1 MRSRTI
7 RKEALLVILTLF
19 FCWFFVGRFGI
30 FGSSVDWNSQ
40 HSVIPDYFRRQF
52 YETGELFP
60 EFALSLG
67 GGQNIYRYAYY
78 GLYSPVILLSYLFP
92 FVKMGDYLMAAS
104 IAGLAA
110 SALIFYWWLMRR
122 GFGAF
127 FSFGGALMLVLAGPM
142 IYHASKQVMF
152 VNYMPFLCLAFT
164 GVDQYFESHKTG
176 LYTVAVFL
184 MILTSFYYSIGGML
198 ALVIYGLH
206 RWAQMKELTGT
217 AAKKEVAGT
226 AAKKEAAGVA
236 AKNEI
241 AGAAVKKEA
250 AGTAAKNE
258 TAGTAQKKAGRSAYS
273 TLLHGGGNC
282 LSRYLLH
289 GLQSVFTFLRD
300 GICFLVPMGTAVL
313 MSAVLLLPTA
323 KALAGREAVGGAGGF
338 SVSELLTPEISVFR
352 VLYSSYGVGLTTLL
366 ITALTAGIFWRK
378 WSERLLA
385 WCSIAML
392 TIPAVLWLLNGG
404 LYTREKVLIPF
415 LPLLVYVILY
425 YLRRLEEHARLDNAA
440 VLSAGADCEFCQN
453 RLLIRKKGCLRYR
466 SEKSLNGTVFEDDR
480 SRRYSARRYLWYM
493 VSGLPYLVTIFLLL
507 RESGFDPTAERYNL
521 LLIDAGIML
530 LCYFVFCWRKRA
542 AALLAAPVFF
552 LIIFGSSM
560 HGVQNIES
568 RETYERETDPAIGAA
583 VREVLAQEDGFY
595 RIEQYGTSAENGA
608 NVNRIWDTGQ
618 YITSIYSSAY
628 NSAYHKFRMDT
639 FDVEE
644 PSRNYLVQQSSAN
657 PVFRALMGVKYIVTT
672 EDAPQSVTTALEKAG
687 YELELYQ
694 EHVKIYKNDKTAPIG
709 YVTNRLISEE
719 QYNALAFP
727 FSQAVFGTYAVA
739 ERSAGLA
746 RLSKPDENAERTVIS
761 GQERTEQRAAV
772 RNLAGWNETD
782 QRRSESVMAEQDDTI
797 GYEDTE
803 IAKCDFSFPL
813 DGTEALTISQTDD
826 GYHIKAD
833 RTQTVTAQIEE
844 RDESGILYLQFNV
857 KNLQRSRDF
866 SIWLSGVQNKLTS
879 AYHIYKNENTVFT
892 YAVPLEAGQTQVE
905 LTFGKGEY
913 ELTGIRCYTGP
924 AVDMGELCQ
933 SEFIV
938 DKARTKG
945 SRICGRVDTETAGCF
960 ISSIPY
966 DEHFTVKV
974 DDHYVITEKVNTAFL
989 GFALQAG
996 SHEIEIVYHAPG
1008 LAAGKLLSA
1017 LGIFLF
1023 VLQLFRQSQLL
1034 SVLRD
1039 RQPATAA

>member
-1 MRSRTI
+1 MKRRTI
-7 RKEALLVILTLF
+7 QNEALLVILTLF

-67 GGQNIYRYAYY
+67 GGQNIYHYAYY

-110 SALIFYWWLMRR
+110 SALIFYRWLLGR
-122 GFGAF
+122 GFEAF

-152 VNYMPFLCLAFT
+152 VNYMPFLCLAFV
-164 GVDQYFESHKTG
+164 GVDRYFESHKTG
-176 LYTVAVFL
+176 LYTVSVSL

-206 RWAQMKELTGT
+206 RRARIRELTGK
-217 AAKKEVAGT
+217 AEKK
-226 AAKKEAAGVA
+226 
-236 AKNEI
+236 
-241 AGAAVKKEA
+241 
-250 AGTAAKNE
+250 
-258 TAGTAQKKAGRSAYS
+258 
-273 TLLHGGGNC
+273 
-282 LSRYLLH
+282 
-289 GLQSVFTFLRD
+289 GLQSIFSFLRD
-300 GICFLVPMGTAVL
+300 GFRFLMPMGTAVL

-323 KALAGREAVGGAGGF
+323 KALTGRDAVDGAGSF
-338 SVSELLTPEISVFR
+338 TVSELLTPEISVFR

-366 ITALTAGIFWRK
+366 ITALIAGLFWRK
-378 WSERLLA
+378 WSEQLLV

-392 TIPAVLWLLNGG
+392 TVPAVLWLLNGG
-404 LYTREKVLIPF
+404 LYIREKVLIPF
-415 LPLLVYVILY
+415 LPLLIYVILY
-425 YLRRLEEHARLDNAA
+425 YLRWLEERAGKNGPVLLSVDSGRICRQDKLQFRKEEGVANCSETTNIGVCLFGNMPYAAACSRFVTSPDEKKHRARWD
-440 VLSAGADCEFCQN
+440 G
-453 RLLIRKKGCLRYR
+453 K
-466 SEKSLNGTVFEDDR
+466 
-480 SRRYSARRYLWYM
+480 YLWYAA
-493 VSGLPYLVTIFLLL
+493 SALPYLTTIFLLL
-507 RESGFDPTAERYNL
+507 RESGYDPAAERYRL

-530 LCYFVFCWRKRA
+530 LCYLAFCWRKRA
-542 AALLAAPVFF
+542 AVLLAAPVLF
-552 LIIFGSSM
+552 LIVFGSSM

-568 RETYERETDPAIGAA
+568 SKTYESETDPAIGVAI
-583 VREVLAQEDGFY
+583 REVLAQEDGFY

-618 YITSIYSSAY
+618 YITSVYSSAY
-628 NSAYHKFRMDT
+628 NSAYQKFRMNS

-657 PVFRALMGVKYIVTT
+657 PVFRALMGVKYIVAA
-672 EDAPQSVTTALEKAG
+672 EDAPQSVTIALEKAG
-687 YELELYQ
+687 YNLYPDQ
-694 EHVKIYKNDKTAPIG
+694 EHVKIYRNDNIAPIG
-709 YVTNRLISEE
+709 YVTDRLISEE
-719 QYNALAFP
+719 QYNTLEFP
-727 FSQAVFGTYAVA
+727 FSQAVFGAYAVA
-739 ERSAGLA
+739 ERSAGVSILNE
-746 RLSKPDENAERTVIS
+746 RDENAAGASRLNERDENAARIS
-761 GQERTEQRAAV
+761 R
-772 RNLAGWNETD
+772 LNETD
-782 QRRSESVMAEQDDTI
+782 KNAAGASRLNEMDKNAAEASKLNKTNKNAAGVSRLNERDDNAA
-797 GYEDTE
+797 GAVTE
-803 IAKCDFSFPL
+803 CDFVLPL

-833 RTQTVTAQIEE
+833 RTQTVTVQIEE
-844 RDESGILYLQFNV
+844 RAENGILYLQFDV
-857 KNLQRSRDF
+857 KNLHRSRDI

-905 LTFGKGEY
+905 LTLGKGEY
-913 ELTGIRCYTGP
+913 ELTGICCYTGP

-933 SEFIV
+933 SEFTV

-974 DDHYVITEKVNTAFL
+974 DGHYVITEKVNTAFL
-989 GFALQAG
+989 GFTLPSG

-1008 LAAGKLLSA
+1008 LAAGKLLSM
-1017 LGIFLF
+1017 LGMLLF
-1023 VLQLFRQSQLL
+1023 ALQLFRQH
-1034 SVLRD
+1034 R
-1039 RQPATAA
+1039 TAGKQA